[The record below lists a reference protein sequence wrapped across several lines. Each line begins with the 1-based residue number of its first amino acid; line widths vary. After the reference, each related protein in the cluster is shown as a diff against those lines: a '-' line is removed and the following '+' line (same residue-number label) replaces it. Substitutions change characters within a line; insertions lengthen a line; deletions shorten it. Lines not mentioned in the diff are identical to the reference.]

1 MVGEGCSL
9 QTRSNYL
16 KGQSKILEN
25 NTHKSGIQ
33 VPKTVDEAY
42 KIYQQMGTTF
52 CTKSTETE
60 MTNVH
65 VAFKVL
71 NGVTQEQMI

>member
-1 MVGEGCSL
+1 MDEGCSSKN
-9 QTRSNYL
+9 RPDDL
-16 KGQSKILEN
+16 KNQIKTLKK
-25 NTHKSGIQ
+25 NTQVWIQ
-33 VPKTVDEAY
+33 IPKTVDEAY

-65 VAFKVL
+65 VAFKFL
-71 NGVTQEQMI
+71 NGVTKEQMI